1 MYSFHESKKLF
12 EKGLTASAGGG
23 IIRASQGKRATPTA
37 IGKGI
42 AGKSYYNGDAVYSDN
57 IQKSDTNG
65 KQPNEKKQEENTMT
79 IKTEQSLRNFEFWSG
94 AKSNAAM
101 MTAEEL
107 DSVENELEAMY
118 PEGMTDTEIND
129 LFWFDFEYVCEL
141 IGLEYD
147 ADKDEIIRD

>member
-1 MYSFHESKKLF
+1 
-12 EKGLTASAGGG
+12 
-23 IIRASQGKRATPTA
+23 
-37 IGKGI
+37 
-42 AGKSYYNGDAVYSDN
+42 
-57 IQKSDTNG
+57 
-65 KQPNEKKQEENTMT
+65 MT

-94 AKSNAAM
+94 AKANAEM

-147 ADKDEIIRD
+147 AKKDEIIRD

>member
-1 MYSFHESKKLF
+1 
-12 EKGLTASAGGG
+12 
-23 IIRASQGKRATPTA
+23 
-37 IGKGI
+37 
-42 AGKSYYNGDAVYSDN
+42 
-57 IQKSDTNG
+57 
-65 KQPNEKKQEENTMT
+65 MT

-94 AKSNAAM
+94 AKSNAEM

-107 DSVENELEAMY
+107 DSVESALEELY

-147 ADKDEIIRD
+147 AEKDEIIRD

>member
-1 MYSFHESKKLF
+1 
-12 EKGLTASAGGG
+12 
-23 IIRASQGKRATPTA
+23 
-37 IGKGI
+37 
-42 AGKSYYNGDAVYSDN
+42 
-57 IQKSDTNG
+57 
-65 KQPNEKKQEENTMT
+65 MT

-94 AKSNAAM
+94 AKANAEM

-129 LFWFDFEYVCEL
+129 LFWFDFDYVCEL

-147 ADKDEIIRD
+147 AENDEIIRD